1 MPNEHRPGPEYQW
14 SGRFLVG
21 KAIITTNKRPAN
33 SGKSIKQ
40 VCSMALIGKIRDN
53 TALILFV
60 IGGAICLFVFQEM
73 SSGANGPLGPVEQA
87 MGRVG
92 HQEIDRAD
100 FERTLSGAFSG
111 GDAYQNR
118 DQLWQ
123 FYVNEGLVKEEAEA
137 LGLAVSEFELEDL
150 EFGPQPSPIV
160 TRNLTDPQTGQ
171 INRTLLSQ
179 IQGHI
184 QNGTLQQAVKDGELN
199 PNIETIWKYQ
209 RREVVATRLQEKM
222 GSLVSKAM
230 YAPSWQA
237 QEFANNQI
245 ASRQVAVVKIPF
257 DEIDNTDVEVG
268 DADLQAYIDE
278 NRSVFVNRVESRQ
291 LSYVTF
297 KVEASDAD
305 SAKIRTLLGEVTAD
319 WQKETTETGDS
330 LFALANRG
338 SYAPNYLAADGLSPV
353 IADAMMN
360 SVEVGSVY
368 GPYLEGNAMKLAK
381 LIDRKVMADSAST
394 RHILRNAS
402 TPDQFMEANRMVDSL
417 MTVVRANRGKFASL
431 AETFSQDP
439 GSASN
444 GGKYEKV
451 TPGQF
456 VRPFD
461 NVLFR
466 TGSVGQLYK
475 IRTSYGVHLVEILG
489 RSRTTTPRAKVAYVV
504 EPVIPSSDTE
514 DAVLARAQVFLNEKK
529 NLTELKAAA
538 EAAGMEVTQTLPMPL
553 STYNLPGLGSG
564 QEVKDMLCW
573 AYSADKGDV
582 SGIVYTFTD
591 PQLFY
596 ENNYVLVGLED
607 VLPAGVAT
615 VSAVRENLEPIVR
628 DLKKGDKIAGM
639 VAGKSLSELAS
650 QYDVKVD
657 TVNSNPT
664 LTSLSAGIG
673 NEPKVIAAA
682 AAVATGSV
690 SKPVVGNTGVYLVQG
705 ITEPTS
711 STSGNLPGAREQI
724 NSTIRLQAA
733 NSLLPALRMGA
744 EIEDD
749 RADVDCRQ

>member
-1 MPNEHRPGPEYQW
+1 
-14 SGRFLVG
+14 
-21 KAIITTNKRPAN
+21 
-33 SGKSIKQ
+33 
-40 VCSMALIGKIRDN
+40 MALIGKIRDN

-123 FYVNEGLVKEEAEA
+123 FYVNEGLVKEEAEN
-137 LGLAVSEFELEDL
+137 LGLSVSEFELNDL
-150 EFGPQPSPIV
+150 EFGPTPSPII
-160 TRNLTDPQTGQ
+160 TRNLTDPNTGQ
-171 INRTLLSQ
+171 LNRTLLSQ

-184 QNGTLQQAVKDGELN
+184 DNGTLKDAVANGELN

-209 RREVVATRLQEKM
+209 RREIVATRLQEKM
-222 GSLVSKAM
+222 GALVSKAM

-245 ASRQVAVVKIPF
+245 ASRKVAVVKIPF
-257 DEIDNTDVEVG
+257 DEVDNSDVEVS
-268 DADLQAYIDE
+268 DADMQAYIDE

-291 LSYVTF
+291 LSYVSF
-297 KVEASDAD
+297 KVEATAAD
-305 SAKIRTLLGEVTAD
+305 SAKIRTLLGEVATD
-319 WQKETTETGDS
+319 WNKETTESGDS

-338 SYAPNYLAADGLSPV
+338 SYAPNYLTADNLSPV
-353 IADAMMN
+353 IADAIMN
-360 SVEVGSVY
+360 DVAIGSVY
-368 GPYLEGNAMKLAK
+368 GPYVEGNAMKLAK
-381 LIDRKVMADSAST
+381 LIDRKVIADSAST
-394 RHILRNAS
+394 RHILRNAT
-402 TPDQFMEANRMVDSL
+402 TPDQFKEANRVIDSL
-417 MTVVRANRGKFASL
+417 MNVVQRNRGKFASL

-444 GGKYEKV
+444 GGEYEKV

-489 RSRTTTPRAKVAYVV
+489 RSRTTSTRAKVAYIV
-504 EPVIPSSDTE
+504 EPIIPSSDTE
-514 DAVLARAQVFLNEKK
+514 DAVLAEAQVFLNGKG

-538 EAAGMEVTQTLPMPL
+538 EAAGMEVSQTTPMPL
-553 STYNLPGLGSG
+553 SAYNLPGLGSG
-564 QEVKDMLCW
+564 QEVKDMMCW
-573 AYSADKGDV
+573 AFSADEGDV

-615 VSAVRENLEPIVR
+615 VAAVKENLEPIVR
-628 DLKKGDKIAGM
+628 DLKKGEKISGM
-639 VAGKSLSELAS
+639 IGGKSLSDLAS
-650 QYDVKVD
+650 QYDLKVD
-657 TVNSNPT
+657 TVTSNPT
-664 LTSLSAGIG
+664 LSSLSAGIG

-682 AAVATGSV
+682 AAVATGAV
-690 SKPVVGNTGVYLVQG
+690 SKPVVGNTGVYVIQG

-711 STSGNLPGAREQI
+711 STSGNLPGARQQI
-724 NSTIRLQAA
+724 NTTIRLQAA
-733 NSLLPALRMGA
+733 NSLLPALRVGA

-749 RADVDCRQ
+749 RAEVDCRQ

>member
-1 MPNEHRPGPEYQW
+1 
-14 SGRFLVG
+14 
-21 KAIITTNKRPAN
+21 
-33 SGKSIKQ
+33 
-40 VCSMALIGKIRDN
+40 MALIGKIRDN

-123 FYVNEGLVKEEAEA
+123 FYVNEGLVKEEAEN
-137 LGLAVSEFELEDL
+137 LGLSVSEFELNDL
-150 EFGPQPSPIV
+150 EFGPTPSPII
-160 TRNLTDPQTGQ
+160 TRNLTDPNTGQ
-171 INRTLLSQ
+171 LNRTLLSQ

-184 QNGTLQQAVKDGELN
+184 DNGTLKDAVANGELN

-209 RREVVATRLQEKM
+209 RREIVATRLQEKM
-222 GSLVSKAM
+222 GALVSKAM

-245 ASRQVAVVKIPF
+245 ASRKVAVVKIPF
-257 DEIDNTDVEVG
+257 DEVDNSDVEVS
-268 DADLQAYIDE
+268 DADMQAYIDE

-291 LSYVTF
+291 LSYVSF
-297 KVEASDAD
+297 KVEATAAD
-305 SAKIRTLLGEVTAD
+305 SAKIRTLLGEVATD
-319 WQKETTETGDS
+319 WNKETTESGDS

-338 SYAPNYLAADGLSPV
+338 SYAPNYLTADNLSPV
-353 IADAMMN
+353 IADAIMN
-360 SVEVGSVY
+360 DVAIGSVY
-368 GPYLEGNAMKLAK
+368 GPYVEGNAMKLAK
-381 LIDRKVMADSAST
+381 LIDRKVIADSAST
-394 RHILRNAS
+394 RHILRNAT
-402 TPDQFMEANRMVDSL
+402 TPDQFKEANRVIDSL
-417 MTVVRANRGKFASL
+417 MNVVQRNRGKFASL

-444 GGKYEKV
+444 GGEYEKV

-489 RSRTTTPRAKVAYVV
+489 RSRTTSTRAKVAYIV
-504 EPVIPSSDTE
+504 EPIIPSSDTE
-514 DAVLARAQVFLNEKK
+514 DAVLAEAQVFLNGKG

-538 EAAGMEVTQTLPMPL
+538 EAAGMEVSQTTPMPL
-553 STYNLPGLGSG
+553 SAYNLPGLGSG
-564 QEVKDMLCW
+564 QEVKDMMCW
-573 AYSADKGDV
+573 AFSADEGDV

-615 VSAVRENLEPIVR
+615 VAAVKENLEPIVR
-628 DLKKGDKIAGM
+628 DLKKGEKISGM
-639 VAGKSLSELAS
+639 IGGKSLSDLAS
-650 QYDVKVD
+650 QYDLKVD
-657 TVNSNPT
+657 TVTSNPT
-664 LTSLSAGIG
+664 LSSLSAGIG

-682 AAVATGSV
+682 AAVATGAV
-690 SKPVVGNTGVYLVQG
+690 SKPVVGNTGVYVIQG

-711 STSGNLPGAREQI
+711 STSGNLPGARQQI
-724 NSTIRLQAA
+724 NTTIRLQAA
-733 NSLLPALRMGA
+733 NSLLPALRVGA
-744 EIEDD
+744 DIEDD
-749 RADVDCRQ
+749 RAEVDCRQ

>member
-1 MPNEHRPGPEYQW
+1 
-14 SGRFLVG
+14 
-21 KAIITTNKRPAN
+21 
-33 SGKSIKQ
+33 
-40 VCSMALIGKIRDN
+40 MALIGKIRDN

-123 FYVNEGLVKEEAEA
+123 FYVNEGLVKEEAEN
-137 LGLAVSEFELEDL
+137 LGLTVSEIELNDL
-150 EFGPQPSPIV
+150 EFGPTPSPII
-160 TRNLTDPQTGQ
+160 TRNLTDPNTGQ
-171 INRTLLSQ
+171 LNRTLLSQ

-184 QNGTLQQAVKDGELN
+184 ENGTLKDAVTNGELN

-209 RREVVATRLQEKM
+209 RREIVATRLQEKM
-222 GSLVSKAM
+222 GALVSKAM

-245 ASRQVAVVKIPF
+245 ASRRVAVVKIPF
-257 DEIDNTDVEVG
+257 DEVDNSDVEVS
-268 DADLQAYIDE
+268 DADMQAYIDE

-291 LSYVTF
+291 LSYVSF
-297 KVEASDAD
+297 KVAATAAD
-305 SAKIRTLLGEVTAD
+305 SAKIRTLLGEVTTD
-319 WQKETTETGDS
+319 WNEETTESGDS

-338 SYAPNYLAADGLSPV
+338 SYAPNYLTADNLSPV
-353 IADAMMN
+353 IADAIMN
-360 SVEVGSVY
+360 DVAIGSVY
-368 GPYLEGNAMKLAK
+368 GPYVEGNAMKLAK

-394 RHILRNAS
+394 RHILRNAT
-402 TPDQFMEANRMVDSL
+402 TPDQFKEANRVIDSL
-417 MTVVRANRGKFASL
+417 MNVVQRNRGKFASL

-444 GGKYEKV
+444 GGEYEKV

-489 RSRTTTPRAKVAYVV
+489 RSRTTSTRAKVAYIV
-504 EPVIPSSDTE
+504 EPIIPSSDTE
-514 DAVLARAQVFLNEKK
+514 DAVLADAQVFLNGKG

-538 EAAGMEVTQTLPMPL
+538 EAAGMEVSQTTPMPL
-553 STYNLPGLGSG
+553 SAYNLPGLGSG
-564 QEVKDMLCW
+564 QEVKDMMCW
-573 AYSADKGDV
+573 AFSADEGDV

-615 VSAVRENLEPIVR
+615 VASVKDNLEPIVR
-628 DLKKGDKIAGM
+628 DLKKGDKISGM
-639 VAGKSLSELAS
+639 IEGKSLSDLAS
-650 QYDVKVD
+650 QYDLKVD
-657 TVNSNPT
+657 TVTSNPT
-664 LTSLSAGIG
+664 LSSLSAGIG

-682 AAVATGSV
+682 AAVATGAV
-690 SKPVVGNTGVYLVQG
+690 SKPVVGNTGVYVIQG

-711 STSGNLPGAREQI
+711 STSGNLPGARQQI
-724 NSTIRLQAA
+724 NTTIRLQAA
-733 NSLLPALRMGA
+733 NSLLPALRVGA
-744 EIEDD
+744 DIEDD
-749 RADVDCRQ
+749 RAEVDCRQ